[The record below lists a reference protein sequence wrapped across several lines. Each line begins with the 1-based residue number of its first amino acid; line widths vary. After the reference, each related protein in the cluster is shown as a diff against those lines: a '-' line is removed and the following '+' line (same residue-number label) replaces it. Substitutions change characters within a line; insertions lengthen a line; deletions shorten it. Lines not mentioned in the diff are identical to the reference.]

1 MKQKISL
8 FTTASE
14 YEKLPYY
21 SFNAISLKTI
31 HSYSETP
38 NMNSLTAAAVNETPE
53 AASGPKENPYRSIL
67 NAQRKAFMAN
77 GVLSFEQRIAHLD
90 TLKRAIGEF
99 KDPLIEAVMSDF
111 GHRNEVETIATEV
124 IAPAGEIGFTKSK
137 LKGWMKHRRVRPTLQ
152 TLGGTGKILYQP
164 KGVIGVMGAW
174 NYPASLSLSPLIGAM
189 AAGNH
194 CMVRPSDLSPATTE
208 VMKQMLAKHFE
219 DNYIT
224 VIDGDVNASIAFSEL
239 PFDHLV
245 YTGGTQVGSMVMQ
258 AAAKNLT
265 PVTLEM
271 GGKSPVIIADD
282 ADMNRAIES
291 ILMGKLIN
299 SGQTCIAP
307 DYILIPEQM
316 KERFIE
322 LCSENIA
329 QRYPSL
335 AQNDDIT
342 WIINER
348 HFQRIQGLIDD
359 AKEKG
364 ARVIQVNPAS
374 ETIPEGKRIIPPTL
388 ITDVNDDMEVMRE
401 EIFGPLLPVLG
412 YQKMD
417 DAIQYINDRPRPL
430 ALYYFGKNN
439 QRAIDTVYSTTSG
452 GACVNET
459 MLHVSHNNMPFGG
472 IGPSGLGGY
481 HGFDGFVEFSH
492 KKSVYY
498 QGPISPA
505 KWIKPPY
512 APKAK
517 SVMTWVANKVT
528 G

>member
-1 MKQKISL
+1 
-8 FTTASE
+8 
-14 YEKLPYY
+14 
-21 SFNAISLKTI
+21 
-31 HSYSETP
+31 
-38 NMNSLTAAAVNETPE
+38 MNSLTTAAVNEIPQQTTGLE
-53 AASGPKENPYRSIL
+53 QNPYQSL
-67 NAQRKAFMAN
+67 LENQRKAFVSH
-77 GVLSFEQRIAHLD
+77 GVLSYEERIAHLD

-137 LKGWMKHRRVRPTLQ
+137 LKRWMKHRRVRPTMQ

-164 KGVIGVMGAW
+164 KGVVGVMGAW
-174 NYPASLSLSPLIGAM
+174 NYPASLSFSPLIGAM

-208 VMKQMLAKHFE
+208 VMKQLIAKHFDE
-219 DNYIT
+219 NYIT

-239 PFDHLV
+239 PFDHLI

-282 ADMNRAIES
+282 ADMNRTIES

-307 DYILIPEQM
+307 DYILIPEHM
-316 KERFIE
+316 KEHFIE
-322 LCSENIA
+322 QCSKNIA
-329 QRYPSL
+329 ERYPSL

-348 HFQRIQGLIDD
+348 HFQRIQGLVDD
-359 AKEKG
+359 AKAKG
-364 ARVIQVNPAS
+364 ARVIQINPAS
-374 ETIPEGKRIIPPTL
+374 EIIPEEKRVIPPTL
-388 ITDVNDDMEVMRE
+388 ITDVNDDMNVMHE
-401 EIFGPLLPVLG
+401 EIFGPLLPVIG
-412 YQKMD
+412 YKSVD
-417 DAIQYINDRPRPL
+417 EAIQYINDRPRPL
-430 ALYYFGKNN
+430 ALYYFGKNK
-439 QRAIDTVYSTTSG
+439 QRAVNTIYATTSG
-452 GACVNET
+452 GACINET
-459 MLHVSHNNMPFGG
+459 MLHISHNNMPFGG

-498 QGPISPA
+498 QGPFSPA
-505 KWIKPPY
+505 KLIKPPY
-512 APKAK
+512 GPKSK
-517 SVMTWVANKVT
+517 KVMTWVANRLT
-528 G
+528 R